1 MLKHFILYFTI
12 QYIKIIFKNLLYNAP
27 YLTHPKQKHNTQ
39 QMIKKLEKKKREK
52 RNRDLFLHHGSILA
66 PQI

>member
-39 QMIKKLEKKKREK
+39 QMIKKLEKKKEREK
-52 RNRDLFLHHGSILA
+52 K
-66 PQI
+66 

>member
-27 YLTHPKQKHNTQ
+27 YLTRPKQKHNTQ
-39 QMIKKLEKKKREK
+39 QMIKKLEKKKRERK
-52 RNRDLFLHHGSILA
+52 EIEIYFCIMA
-66 PQI
+66 PF